1 MPVRHVIGLQ
11 GACCTGI
18 GEARL
23 AVDPVIPGSAGPGLG
38 RTKVPSIRSGAPK
51 GERPCKGTRPG
62 LVTGTVLY
70 PRAVRRSASLVIG
83 GSKKIGLV

>member
-1 MPVRHVIGLQ
+1 MPVRRVIGLR
-11 GACCTGI
+11 GARCTGI
-18 GEARL
+18 GEGTPF
-23 AVDPVIPGSAGPGLG
+23 DPVIPGSAGPGWG
-38 RTKVPSIRSGAPK
+38 RTKVRSIRSGAPK
-51 GERPCKGTRPG
+51 GERPCRGPRPG